1 MIVNSSHTVGKLRE
15 SKGRT
20 MSAAK
25 AGDTVQLHYTGKLE
39 DGSTFDSSAK
49 REPLEVTLGQ
59 NRVIPGF
66 EEAIIGMLPGDEKTV
81 KVPPEKAYGDRREDL
96 VVDFERSRVPSE
108 VDVQLGKSLN
118 LQTQSGQSVA
128 AQVIDV
134 NDDVIKLDAN
144 HPLAGQDLTFDI
156 QLLAIIAVA

>member
-1 MIVNSSHTVGKLRE
+1 
-15 SKGRT
+15 

>member
-1 MIVNSSHTVGKLRE
+1 
-15 SKGRT
+15 

-81 KVPPEKAYGDRREDL
+81 KIPPEKAYGDRREDL
-96 VVDFERSRVPSE
+96 VVDFERSKVPSE
-108 VDVQLGKSLN
+108 VDVQVGKSLN
-118 LQTQSGQSVA
+118 LQTQSGQSVP

-134 NDDVIKLDAN
+134 ADDVIKLDAN
-144 HPLAGQDLTFDI
+144 HPLAGRVLTFDI
-156 QLLAIIAVA
+156 QLLAITAVS